1 MRPQCKTLPRTAEK
15 PDCNPPPEGVVSDP
29 VVQAKNLRKSY
40 GSLVA
45 VEDVSFNIEK
55 GEVFG
60 LLGPNGA
67 GKSTT
72 IAMLVGALRPDTGS
86 VTIGDW
92 GSPNTV
98 AVRRHVG
105 VAPQALAVYEALS
118 ARENLEF
125 FGRIYGIEGARLK
138 DRVAWC
144 LDFAGLTDRANDL
157 VKTFSGGMKRRVNM
171 ATALIHEPS
180 IVFFDEPTVGVD
192 PQSRNYIFDSIENLK
207 ASGVTILYT
216 THYMEEAQRLCDRVA
231 IIDHG
236 KILAM
241 DSVDRLIAEFGGVS
255 VLTADLIE
263 APAAVPA
270 GAVLDDLELRMETRE
285 PLKDLAS
292 LSDQGV
298 KFATLKIEKPD
309 LESVFLSLTGRSLR
323 D

>member
-1 MRPQCKTLPRTAEK
+1 M
-15 PDCNPPPEGVVSDP
+15 
-29 VVQAKNLRKSY
+29 VQAKNLRKSY

-86 VTIGDW
+86 VSIGDW